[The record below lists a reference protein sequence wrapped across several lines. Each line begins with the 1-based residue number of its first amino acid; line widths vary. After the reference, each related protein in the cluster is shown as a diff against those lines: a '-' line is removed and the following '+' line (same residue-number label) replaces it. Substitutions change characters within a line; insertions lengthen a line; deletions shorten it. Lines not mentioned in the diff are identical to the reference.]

1 MTLPSVSPAS
11 MAENPSRFG
20 LDRGLGFPGSGLD
33 DPESHLVRAAMFQH
47 QIALLIRSSVRGWE
61 GGRLPLRRLAVRLRW
76 TPSKLSRVLNGRVWL
91 SVAEAFRLTMVVRAP
106 LSKVAQ
112 VVERFPLDEAER
124 VETLLQYLRAET
136 RRLEESLENVLARP
150 DASRPPG

>member
-11 MAENPSRFG
+11 LAEDPSRFG
-20 LDRGLGFPGSGLD
+20 LDRDLVFPGSGID
-33 DPESHLVRAAMFQH
+33 DLGSDLVRAAMFQH
-47 QIALLIRSSVRGWE
+47 EIALLIRSSARRWKD
-61 GGRLPLRRLAVRLRW
+61 GRLSLRQLAVPLRW

-112 VVERFPLDEAER
+112 VVEGFPMDEAER
-124 VETLLQYLRAET
+124 VELVLQYLRAET
-136 RRLEESLENVLARP
+136 RRWEESLENVLARP
-150 DASRPPG
+150 DA

>member
-11 MAENPSRFG
+11 LAESPDRFG
-20 LDRGLGFPGSGLD
+20 LDRDLEFPGSGLD

-47 QIALLIRSSVRGWE
+47 QIALLIRSSVRNRK
-61 GGRLPLRRLAVRLRW
+61 GGRLSLRQLAVPLRW

-112 VVERFPLDEAER
+112 KIEGFPLDEAER
-124 VETLLQYLRAET
+124 AELVLQYLRAET
-136 RRLEESLENVLARP
+136 RRWEENLENVLARP
-150 DASRPPG
+150 NA